1 MLHRWPS
8 SPAHMNS
15 SCGQRTKWAT
25 VTVGLTLR
33 LMQQQR
39 PTRNIGPLTRPRRP
53 RLAVVL
59 LLLLDSWALW
69 RYTGFGNAIAFASF
83 VLLLLALRLML
94 WSEEK
99 NPHRT
104 CHPVGVLLC
113 PHDIFFQQLGQGV
126 ET

>member
-1 MLHRWPS
+1 MLGRWPS
-8 SPAHMNS
+8 SPARLS
-15 SCGQRTKWAT
+15 SSFGLRTRWVI
-25 VTVGLTLR
+25 VTGGLTL
-33 LMQQQR
+33 LWMR
-39 PTRNIGPLTRPRRP
+39 PARNIGPLTRPRRP

-59 LLLLDSWALW
+59 WLLLDSWALW

-99 NPHRT
+99 TPTGLVTRWGFFYAHM
-104 CHPVGVLLC
+104 
-113 PHDIFFQQLGQGV
+113 IFFFQQLGQGV

>member
-99 NPHRT
+99 TPTGLVTRWGFFYAHM
-104 CHPVGVLLC
+104 
-113 PHDIFFQQLGQGV
+113 IFFFSSWGRV
-126 ET
+126 